1 MAKRFFSADFHLG
14 FSALLDIEKRP
25 FNTVEEMNDALVG
38 SCVRLTREDDII
50 IHLGDL
56 ASFGSDNHLG
66 TKSQGLSVK
75 PYELLKGIRA
85 TFLNVRGNHDLRN
98 RVKSAC
104 DSMQLRLGKRYPNVT
119 AGHYPSYDVKAR
131 DYVRRGWINLCG
143 HVHSKWKHCL
153 DLDRSVLNV
162 NVGVDVWDYMPVS
175 EDELVQYINRLLKH
189 KPDDLFRCKREDGK
203 VSFYEKGEKT

>member
-25 FNTVEEMNDALVG
+25 FNTVDEMNDALVG

-66 TKSQGLSVK
+66 TKSKGLSVK

-104 DSMQLRLGKRYPNVT
+104 DSMQLHLGKRYPNVT
-119 AGHYPSYDVKAR
+119 AGHYPSYDVRAR
-131 DYVRRGWINLCG
+131 DYVKRGWINLCG

-162 NVGVDVWDYMPVS
+162 NVGVDVWEYMPVS

-189 KPDDLFRCKREDGK
+189 KPDDLFRCKREGGK
-203 VSFYEKGEKT
+203 ASFYEKGEKT